1 MHLYVEPMDAVVVEV
16 SSDGRVRLEEE
27 DWSTP
32 TLQERRAIIYAAKG
46 EIEAL
51 NEMVEILDAPG
62 TPPSSSHP
70 PRAR

>member
-1 MHLYVEPMDAVVVEV
+1 MGPMDATVVEV
-16 SSDGRVRLEEE
+16 SGDGRVRFENEE
-27 DWSTP
+27 WTTP
-32 TLQERRAIIYAAKG
+32 TLQERRAIIYAAKS